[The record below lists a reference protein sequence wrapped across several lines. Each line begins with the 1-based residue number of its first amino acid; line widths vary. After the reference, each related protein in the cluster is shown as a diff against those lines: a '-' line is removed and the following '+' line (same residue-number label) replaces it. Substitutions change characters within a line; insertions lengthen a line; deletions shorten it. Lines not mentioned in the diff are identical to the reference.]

1 LKHKK
6 LKKLFIFQEQA
17 SKATSADAKAEIA
30 DALEASVAS
39 IDDELVDSESRAQEI
54 TESLAEEIKD
64 VQESRK
70 EL

>member
-1 LKHKK
+1 
-6 LKKLFIFQEQA
+6 
-17 SKATSADAKAEIA
+17 
-30 DALEASVAS
+30 VAS